1 MTSPD
6 VARVQ
11 LGVEVSAKVYDDLK
25 NVAVD
30 KYGETSGN
38 VGRVVER
45 ALEEFLGTD
54 RYDRVEDRLD
64 DLLDRGDIEVATGS
78 AKETEIESRIRD
90 GKTVQVGARVRPEMK
105 ERAKEQAREWDVPL
119 YDLVT
124 RAFREYVHGGRAD
137 RLLDKLDRL
146 EEGIDE
152 MAEDDGE
159 DESKS
164 TAERIADRVGDQFT
178 VDDFQEA
185 TTAEGVTTEKYAVQE
200 YLRDVLEITET
211 GPHPENP
218 SLFVSKDK
226 LPDHRDPSNLPYHAM
241 TDAQKR
247 EAIKIDG
254 IRQAVDSRSNL
265 TRYTATDAVE
275 TLDGR
280 PRATT
285 VRPLMRDVAEES
297 PENGFEYKP
306 NESVL
311 IVDPEQAQFADY
323 DNENAL
329 SVLGL
334 IDEGDGAEERIEMD
348 PPDPTPSTSPGA
360 TPARTD
366 GGDPD
371 ADKEALKAEAD
382 DRLAVL
388 TGAVSDA

>member
-1 MTSPD
+1 MPEVVGVTE
-6 VARVQ
+6 RVP
-11 LGVEVSAKVYDDLK
+11 LNLRVHPTVKEAYDDELVEKYGVKRPYAGVEVEREARREFCDGEIAELAE
-25 NVAVD
+25 AVEGVLD
-30 KYGETSGN
+30 ETETTARKKELPPIPTSGN
-38 VGRVVER
+38 TAVVRYRVHEDVRAAIMQRAEEGTRTAGEIVGE
-45 ALEEFLGTD
+45 LMWDYTL
-54 RYDRVEDRLD
+54 
-64 DLLDRGDIEVATGS
+64 RG
-78 AKETEIESRIRD
+78 
-90 GKTVQVGARVRPEMK
+90 
-105 ERAKEQAREWDVPL
+105 
-119 YDLVT
+119 
-124 RAFREYVHGGRAD
+124 
-137 RLLDKLDRL
+137 
-146 EEGIDE
+146 GIDE
-152 MAEDDGE
+152 KLRRKLEAARDELAEDGGE

-164 TAERIADRVGDQFT
+164 TAEKIAGRVGDQFT

-247 EAIKIDG
+247 EAIKIDA

-306 NESVL
+306 NEGVL

-348 PPDPTPSTSPGA
+348 PPDPTPSTSSGA

-371 ADKEALKAEAD
+371 GDKEALKAEAD